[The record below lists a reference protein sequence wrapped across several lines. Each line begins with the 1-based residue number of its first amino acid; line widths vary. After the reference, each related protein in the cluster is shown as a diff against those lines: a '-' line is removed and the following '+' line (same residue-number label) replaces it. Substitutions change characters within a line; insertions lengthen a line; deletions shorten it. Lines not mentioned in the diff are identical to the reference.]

1 MQLALIAALGALIAG
16 SVLAAARAL
25 RLSRRSNLVLANVS
39 RYGYF
44 GSELAPS
51 QAAAAART
59 AGSVEMR
66 AAAVARRLS
75 PSDYEVRLSRRLLE
89 AGMYRTRPTA
99 FLTIRVA
106 VALGALA
113 LGLLRAS
120 NESNVALALIM
131 LVVPPLLGFMLPDT
145 ILSMRITARRKR
157 IERDSADMI
166 DLLAITVQAGL
177 GLDQAMKVTSERL
190 QGPLADEMRLMLGEI
205 RIGQSRAEALRRLS
219 ERADTAAIRSFTRAM
234 AQSDAMGVPIS
245 QTLKALAVEA
255 RTRKKATAE
264 EAAQKAP
271 IKMVFP
277 LAVCIFPAILIAAAG
292 PGLLATM
299 HALGGS

>member
-1 MQLALIAALGALIAG
+1 
-16 SVLAAARAL
+16 
-25 RLSRRSNLVLANVS
+25 
-39 RYGYF
+39 
-44 GSELAPS
+44 
-51 QAAAAART
+51 
-59 AGSVEMR
+59 
-66 AAAVARRLS
+66 
-75 PSDYEVRLSRRLLE
+75 
-89 AGMYRTRPTA
+89 MYRTRPTA
-99 FLTIRVA
+99 FLTIRIA

-113 LGLLRAS
+113 LGIFRAG
-120 NESNVALALIM
+120 NETNLALAMIELT
-131 LVVPPLLGFMLPDT
+131 LPPFLGFMLPDT

-177 GLDQAMKVTSERL
+177 GLDQAMKVTTERL
-190 QGPLADEMRLMLGEI
+190 GGPLADEMRLMLGEV
-205 RIGQSRAEALRRLS
+205 RVGQSRQEALRRLS
-219 ERADTAAIRSFTRAM
+219 ERADTPAIRSFTRAM

-245 QTLKALAVEA
+245 QTLKALAIEA